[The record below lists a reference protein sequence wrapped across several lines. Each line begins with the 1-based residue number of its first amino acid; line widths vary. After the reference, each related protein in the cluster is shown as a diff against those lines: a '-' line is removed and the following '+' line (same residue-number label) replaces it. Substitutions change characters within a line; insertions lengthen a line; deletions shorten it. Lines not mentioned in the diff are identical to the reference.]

1 MPKRFFSQDVLYL
14 KLYLLFILVHKNQ
27 KAIYLSQILV
37 HAFTLDMKIVKN
49 KFQKQMFQFNK
60 IVIIMP
66 QIYF

>member
-1 MPKRFFSQDVLYL
+1 MPTSFFSQDILYL

-27 KAIYLSQILV
+27 KAISLSQILV
-37 HAFTLDMKIVKN
+37 HVFTLNMKIVKN
-49 KFQKQMFQFNK
+49 KLQKQIFQFNK